1 MSTGRITPAETVIDQ
16 RTKKRN
22 SSTLTFPHTLGH
34 HAMIFNFKE
43 YSYGNSAHAT
53 VVNTESIV
61 LPLPKNLQDNMNI
74 KVGADEIGVA
84 GSMAANAAKGMKN
97 IGGIGGLA
105 TKISGMFNSTL
116 DAASG
121 ASAAD
126 INVANAQAVVSGA
139 TDTALFLASAGLG
152 AIGPDLAKGI
162 GAGAGTA
169 VNPYATLVFSG
180 VDLKVHTFEWTLSP
194 DSPEE
199 ADTLRRIIGT
209 IQNQI
214 TPEMSGVGGDGISE
228 SMKDLGET
236 TLSRGLLKYPSMVD
250 CFFYGIDSNFF
261 YRMKTCMISQ
271 FNVDYAPNGI
281 ALNRGGK
288 PSAVRI
294 NMVMT
299 EASIHTKAD
308 YGAELFLPPA
318 VAEED
323 SEETATNETQDG
335 SGVTLD
341 SNGVPVPPNQGGATP

>member
-1 MSTGRITPAETVIDQ
+1 MSTGRITPAESVIDQ
-16 RTKKRN
+16 RMKKRN

-43 YSYGNSAHAT
+43 YAYGNSAHAT

-74 KVGADEIGVA
+74 KVGADEIGVLGSLAANGA
-84 GSMAANAAKGMKN
+84 GSISKLGDATGLGSKLKGMFDKTKKAASGLSVDDLSVDNAIAGLSMAAE
-97 IGGIGGLA
+97 
-105 TKISGMFNSTL
+105 T
-116 DAASG
+116 
-121 ASAAD
+121 
-126 INVANAQAVVSGA
+126 AVFIAG
-139 TDTALFLASAGLG
+139 AGLG
-152 AIGPDLAKGI
+152 AIAPDITKGI
-162 GAGAGTA
+162 GAGTGTA
-169 VNPYATLVFSG
+169 INPYATLVFSG

-194 DSPEE
+194 ETPEE
-199 ADTLRRIIGT
+199 AETLRRIIGT
-209 IQNQI
+209 IQNNI
-214 TPEMSGVGGDGISE
+214 TPEIKSVGGDGIGE
-228 SMKDLGET
+228 ALGDLGET

-288 PSAVRI
+288 PSAMRI

-299 EASIHTKAD
+299 EAAIHTKAD
-308 YGAELFLPPA
+308 YGPELFLPPA

-323 SEETATNETQDG
+323 STEGATNEDNR
-335 SGVTLD
+335 D
-341 SNGVPVPPNQGGATP
+341 SLGAQ